1 MKPLIE
7 SEKAIERKLGAE
19 VKKLGGWTVKM
30 LSGLITGLPDRL
42 VLLPGGRVYFV
53 ELKST
58 GKKPTKIQSVIHE
71 KLRGLGFKVFV
82 VDSTEELTEFLE
94 LIDSLL

>member
-1 MKPLIE
+1 MLE
-7 SEKAIERKLGAE
+7 SEKALERKLGAE
-19 VKKLGGWTVKM
+19 VKKLGGWSVKM

-58 GKKPTKIQSVIHE
+58 GKKPTKIQSAIHE
-71 KLRGLGFKVFV
+71 KLRGLGFKVLV
-82 VDSTEELTEFLE
+82 VDNSEKINEF
-94 LIDSLL
+94 IKSI